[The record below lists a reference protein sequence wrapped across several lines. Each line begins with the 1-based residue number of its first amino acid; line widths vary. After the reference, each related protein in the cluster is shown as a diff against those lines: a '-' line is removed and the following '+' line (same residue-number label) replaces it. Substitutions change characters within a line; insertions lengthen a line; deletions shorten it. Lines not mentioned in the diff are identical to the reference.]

1 MSEDISY
8 KYTTSW
14 KIRLYPNKSQEEM
27 FRKTIGCC
35 RKIYNEML
43 SERIDFYEQN
53 KDNKDILKTHKYK
66 TEKELKQEYEYLKEV
81 DSIALQQSR
90 RDLESAYKNFFKSK
104 FGYPKFHK
112 KGQKDSYRTQ
122 NVSNNIKVNP
132 DNRKICIPKIGWVSY
147 RDKRTDINGKILNL
161 TISMTK
167 TGKFFASIIFEK
179 TVVQPKE
186 LDIETAIQEGLR
198 IKGLDMSLEHFYIDE
213 EGNYPENFRRLY
225 REYEKKIKYL
235 SRQVSKKQ
243 KGSNNR
249 KKAQLKLNKVYEK
262 IANLRKDFIE
272 KLSTEL
278 IKNNDVIVV
287 ETLSLQ
293 GMSQALNLGKSVM
306 DLGYSM
312 FVKRLEDKAKLQGK
326 LVIKADKWYASSKTC
341 SKCGYVYKELKL
353 SEREWTCPECGE
365 HHYRDHNAGQNLITY
380 GFNILLSMINT
391 SGLVQSEELVEMSEL
406 SESMKQE
413 AVESLAQR

>member
-8 KYTTSW
+8 TYITSF
-14 KIRLYPNKSQEEM
+14 KARIYPNTSQASLIN
-27 FRKTIGCC
+27 KTIGCS
-35 RKIYNEML
+35 RKVHNEML
-43 SERIDFYEQN
+43 AERKTFYEQN
-53 KDNKDILKTHKYK
+53 KDNKEVLKNHKYK
-66 TEKELKQEYEYLKEV
+66 TEKELKQEYDYLKEV

-90 RDLESAYKNFFKSK
+90 IDVTTAYTNFFEHGM
-104 FGYPKFHK
+104 GYPKFHK
-112 KGQKDSYRTQ
+112 KGHKDGYRTISV
-122 NVSNNIKVNP
+122 NGNIKIDWNK
-132 DNRKICIPKIGWVSY
+132 RKVKLPKLGWISF
-147 RDKRTDINGKILNL
+147 RDKREEIDGKILNA
-161 TISMTK
+161 TVSKTK
-167 TGKFFASIIFEK
+167 TGKYFVSFIIEK
-179 TVVQPKE
+179 SVDQPKE
-186 LDIETAIQEGLR
+186 LDIEIAIQEGLR
-198 IKGLDMSLEHFYIDE
+198 IKGLDMSLEHFYVDE
-213 EGNYPENFRRLY
+213 EGNYPKNFRRLY
-225 REYEKKIKYL
+225 REYEKKIAYL
-235 SRQVSKKQ
+235 QRQVSKKQ

-249 KKAQLKLNKVYEK
+249 KKAQLKLNKIYEK

-278 IKNNDVIVV
+278 IKNNDVIVI

-326 LVIKADKWYASSKTC
+326 MVIKADKWYASSKTC

-353 SEREWTCPECGE
+353 SEREWICPECGE
-365 HHYRDHNAGQNLITY
+365 HHFRDQNAGQNLITY